1 MPSKPTK
8 SCLVS
13 HLSEVVTAELGL
25 PELPL
30 PEELIWASERG
41 TSLPP
46 TSYMLPEVVIASRLY
61 LRTEILKLEE
71 HARSKD
77 LMTSISE
84 SDLPKLGLPN
94 LPSDHPSTFESPANS
109 AIRKPKCDDKRLLE
123 TSTGTT
129 KFSALYHYG
138 VDDAALNK
146 VLAVTAFL
154 IDRMPSQSA
163 VDCLMDMPM
172 WMRNIFLA
180 RHGVSSIIGVLLAA
194 RLEDSGEPSILSSDG
209 TIAALNKVGPEAV
222 SFAKNLP
229 LPKMDTGSSPLGRL
243 TTSHVRRQNGI
254 SIKNP
259 NIVVEQTPRIGRLK
273 SASLL

>member
-1 MPSKPTK
+1 MPSQPTN
-8 SCLVS
+8 SCFVN
-13 HLSEVVTAELGL
+13 HLSEVVAGELGL

-30 PEELIWASERG
+30 PEELFWASRRG
-41 TSLPP
+41 TNLPP

-61 LRTEILKLEE
+61 LRTEIRRLSEQAKI
-71 HARSKD
+71 KD
-77 LMTSISE
+77 LKTPISK

-94 LPSDHPSTFESPANS
+94 LPSDYPSSSESVANS
-109 AIRKPKCDDKRLLE
+109 TIKKPKGDDERRLE
-123 TSTGTT
+123 TSAEAS

-146 VLAVTAFL
+146 VLAATALL

-163 VDCLMDMPM
+163 VDCLMDMPV

-209 TIAALNKVGPEAV
+209 TIAALNKVGPEATT
-222 SFAKNLP
+222 FAKNLA
-229 LPKMDTGSSPLGRL
+229 LPKMDTRGSPLERL

-259 NIVVEQTPRIGRLK
+259 NIIVEQTPRMSRLK
-273 SASLL
+273 SAFIL

>member
-1 MPSKPTK
+1 MPSQRAK
-8 SCLVS
+8 SCFVNQLPELVAS
-13 HLSEVVTAELGL
+13 ELGL

-30 PEELIWASERG
+30 PEELFWASKCG

-46 TSYMLPEVVIASRLY
+46 TSYMLPEAVIASRLY
-61 LRTEILKLEE
+61 LKTETRKLSTQ
-71 HARSKD
+71 ARSKG

-94 LPSDHPSTFESPANS
+94 LPNVYRAGADSPANS
-109 AIRKPKCDDKRLLE
+109 IEKLGREEKQLCEKRTE
-123 TSTGTT
+123 QPC
-129 KFSALYHYG
+129 FSALYHYG

-146 VLAVTAFL
+146 VLAATALL

-163 VDCLMDMPM
+163 VDCLMDMPV

-180 RHGVSSIIGVLLAA
+180 RHGVSNIIGMLLVA
-194 RLEDSGEPSILSSDG
+194 RLEDSGEQSILSSDG
-209 TIAALNKVGPEAV
+209 TISALNKVGPEAV
-222 SFAKNLP
+222 SFAKDLA
-229 LPKMDTGSSPLGRL
+229 LPKMDTRSSPLDRL
-243 TTSHVRRQNGI
+243 TTSHVKRQNGI

-259 NIVVEQTPRIGRLK
+259 NIIVEQSPRTGRLK